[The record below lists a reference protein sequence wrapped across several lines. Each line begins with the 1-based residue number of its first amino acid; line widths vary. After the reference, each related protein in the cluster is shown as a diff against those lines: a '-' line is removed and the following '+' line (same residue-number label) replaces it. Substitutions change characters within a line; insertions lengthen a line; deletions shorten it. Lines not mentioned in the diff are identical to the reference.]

1 MDSTMVAWSGQPA
14 GVGGASSDQI
24 AALGLEVEAC
34 GSLKLTGD
42 EVQTQAR

>member
-14 GVGGASSDQI
+14 GVGRANSDQT
-24 AALGLEVEAC
+24 AALGLEVEAG